1 LFLFPIQRANF
12 IRNQE
17 LGKAQT
23 SSGQKDMGQKDMASS
38 LFSTQLVLSCFVVA
52 VSVLIG
58 VLMLPQSTSSSKEG
72 LESGSTAW
80 HPQKVPAD
88 AEEMAGELYRQ
99 GNALFQHGDVQQAE
113 QLFERA
119 VVADPR
125 HAFAWANLGNL
136 LRNQNTPRAIRCH
149 ERAYQLSPQRPRS
162 SYNLAVSLQTDSKYL
177 AASIMYKQAISLGEQ
192 GLGDLDI
199 SRAHTNL
206 GVCFQGLGQLEEAV
220 EQYALAKK
228 LKPDLRSA
236 NLNYCNVMLPLK
248 GSDAAVGCFSSLL
261 DRDPAFEQ
269 ALSAA
274 AGVHHLSDNLGAAA
288 QLYQRALS
296 VNPSSASAQ
305 HGLAAISGGGG
316 DVAPVEYVRDM
327 FNGYALTFDDS
338 LKALRYQS
346 PELLRYAIDQLLAA
360 APHDEW
366 ALRASA
372 GSLRVLDAG
381 CGTGLCGP
389 LFRNLSSSLA
399 GVDLSEN
406 MVCVCACIRVR
417 EYGVSAFVSV
427 TVSASVYEGG

>member
-1 LFLFPIQRANF
+1 
-12 IRNQE
+12 
-17 LGKAQT
+17 
-23 SSGQKDMGQKDMASS
+23 
-38 LFSTQLVLSCFVVA
+38 
-52 VSVLIG
+52 
-58 VLMLPQSTSSSKEG
+58 
-72 LESGSTAW
+72 
-80 HPQKVPAD
+80 
-88 AEEMAGELYRQ
+88 
-99 GNALFQHGDVQQAE
+99 
-113 QLFERA
+113 
-119 VVADPR
+119 
-125 HAFAWANLGNL
+125 
-136 LRNQNTPRAIRCH
+136 
-149 ERAYQLSPQRPRS
+149 
-162 SYNLAVSLQTDSKYL
+162 LAVSLQTDSKYL
-177 AASIMYKQAISLGEQ
+177 AASIMYKQAISLGDQ
-192 GLGDLDI
+192 GLGDVDI

-206 GVCFQGLGQLEEAV
+206 GVCFQGLGQLKEAV

-427 TVSASVYEGG
+427 TVSVSVYEGG